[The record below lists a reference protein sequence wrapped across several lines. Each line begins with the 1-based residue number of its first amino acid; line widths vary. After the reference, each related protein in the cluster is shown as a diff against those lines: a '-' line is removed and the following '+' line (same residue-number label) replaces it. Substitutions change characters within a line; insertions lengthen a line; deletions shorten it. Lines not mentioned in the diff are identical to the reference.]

1 MEFLKLKKLHLQLI
15 QAFLP
20 DMIKQKKG
28 HIVALSSCA
37 GLFGLKNLVPYCG
50 TKFAV
55 KGIMYALAEELRHTE
70 PEADIKCTTIYPYMV
85 DTGLCKKPKMR
96 FTHAMRLVKPHQA
109 AAAIVKAQRS
119 GVFEESI
126 PKHFVYLEM
135 ILKFF
140 PKKAQL
146 LYTDFMDSGVESDLS

>member
-1 MEFLKLKKLHLQLI
+1 MLKK
-15 QAFLP
+15 
-20 DMIKQKKG
+20 KKG

-55 KGIMYALAEELRHTE
+55 KGIMYALAEELRQNE
-70 PEADIKCTTIYPYMV
+70 PEADIKFTTIYPYMV

-96 FTHAMRLVKPHQA
+96 FTNAMKLVKPHQA

-119 GVFEESI
+119 GIFEQSI
-126 PKHFVYLEM
+126 PKHFVYMEM
-135 ILKFF
+135 AMKFF
-140 PKKAQL
+140 PKKAIQAFS
-146 LYTDFMDSGVESDLS
+146 DFMDSGVESDLS

>member
-1 MEFLKLKKLHLQLI
+1 
-15 QAFLP
+15 
-20 DMIKQKKG
+20 MIKKKKG

-55 KGIMYALAEELRHTE
+55 KGIMQALSEEMRITE
-70 PEADIKCTTIYPYMV
+70 PEADIKFTTIYPYMV

-96 FTHAMRLVKPHQA
+96 FASAMKLVKPYQA
-109 AAAIVKAQRS
+109 AAAIVKAQRL

-126 PKHFVYLEM
+126 PKYFVYLEM
-135 ILKFF
+135 LMKFF
-140 PKKAQL
+140 PKKAL
-146 LYTDFMDSGVESDLS
+146 HTITDFMDSGVESDLS